1 MKIAGRDAGGKC
13 VVVDVVDD
21 NFVLVD
27 GNVRRRRCSI
37 SHLEP
42 LPDSVEIKKGASHE
56 EVVAEF
62 TKLGILAVRKSFN
75 RKGKAQKSEKSVQQK
90 RQRKSEK
97 KVSGE
102 KKAVVKKLK

>member
-42 LPDSVEIKKGASHE
+42 LPDSIEIKKGASHE
-56 EVVAEF
+56 EVAAEF
-62 TKLGILAVRKSFN
+62 RKLGILAVRKSFN
-75 RKGKAQKSEKSVQQK
+75 RKERPSSEKPVQQK

-97 KVSGE
+97 KVSE
-102 KKAVVKKLK
+102 VKKAVVKKAKK